1 MEYVQE
7 RVTTLHDFGGAA
19 PSAPVGEATVLVP
32 LTDQDHATPAADR
45 TFRALA
51 ELEPERVVVALR
63 ADRRRVGT
71 VAEWLEG
78 FDLPVELL
86 WCTAPR
92 VERRLAE
99 AGLDGAA
106 GKGRDVWLGLGR
118 AAVSEYV
125 VVHVA
130 DATTY
135 DGTCLPR
142 LLFPLTRGY
151 RFVKGYYARVED
163 NRLYGRLC
171 RLFYRPLVETLAAS
185 HDEPVLEYL
194 GAFRYALAGEFA
206 LTGELARRLCVP
218 RGWGLEVGV
227 LGDAFGAGGLA
238 GSAQVDLGVH
248 EHDHRAVGGAGGLE
262 EMAESVGATLF
273 RVLEDHGVEPEYDA
287 LPDRYRG
294 TARRLVD
301 QYAADAAFNG
311 LAYDPADEREQ
322 VRAYAGAIGPPSG
335 DDRLPP
341 WQEAPVEPAEIAELS
356 AAAIEDARE

>member
-19 PSAPVGEATVLVP
+19 PSAPVREATVLVP
-32 LTDQDHATPAADR
+32 LTDHDHATPAADQ
-45 TFRALA
+45 TFEVLA
-51 ELEPERVVVALR
+51 DLEPERVVVPLR
-63 ADRRRVGT
+63 ADRRRVSA

-92 VERRLAE
+92 VEKRLAE
-99 AGLDGAA
+99 AGLDSAA

-118 AAVSEYV
+118 AAESEYV
-125 VVHVA
+125 VVHDA

-135 DGTCLPR
+135 DGTCVPR

-151 RFVKGYYARVED
+151 RFAKGYYARVED
-163 NRLYGRLC
+163 DRLYGRLY
-171 RLFYRPLVETLAAS
+171 RLFYRPLVETLAAG
-185 HDEPVLEYL
+185 HDEPVLAYL

-206 LTGELARRLCVP
+206 LTGELARELCVP

-238 GSAQVDLGVH
+238 RSAQVDLGVH
-248 EHDHRAVGGAGGLE
+248 EHDHRTVGGAGGLG
-262 EMAESVGATLF
+262 EMASSVGATLF
-273 RVLEDHGVEPEYDA
+273 RVLEDHGVEPDYGA
-287 LPDRYRG
+287 LPDRYRE

-301 QYAADAAFNG
+301 QYAADAAFNE
-311 LAYDPADEREQ
+311 LAYDPEGEREQ
-322 VRAYAGAIGPPSG
+322 VRAYAGAIAQPSG

-341 WQEAPVEPAEIAELS
+341 WRETPVEPSEIAELS
-356 AAAIEDARE
+356 AAAIKNVRK